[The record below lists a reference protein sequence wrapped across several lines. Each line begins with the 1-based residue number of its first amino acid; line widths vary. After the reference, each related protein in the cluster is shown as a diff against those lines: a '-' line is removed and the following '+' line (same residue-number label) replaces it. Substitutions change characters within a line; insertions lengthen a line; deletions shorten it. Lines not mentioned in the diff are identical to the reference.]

1 MTSILRRLR
10 LSPFSL
16 HSHPN
21 RRASVRVSVS
31 HPQLGYATNGNGN
44 GAGGIGGAGSTAATT
59 SCTNAVGHTSTSASV
74 SSSRISIATIHS
86 HHGTGTGTATGA
98 GAGGGDCNHP
108 LEQAETTTTTPG
120 QTANEERRHAKLRPF
135 KIALNR
141 VATPT
146 LNLR

>member
-10 LSPFSL
+10 LSPLAL

-31 HPQLGYATNGNGN
+31 QPQLGYATNGNGN

-59 SCTNAVGHTSTSASV
+59 SCTNAVGHTSASSAG
-74 SSSRISIATIHS
+74 SSRISIATIHS
-86 HHGTGTGTATGA
+86 HHGTVTGTATGA
-98 GAGGGDCNHP
+98 GAGGGDGNHP
-108 LEQAETTTTTPG
+108 LEQAETTTSMPG
-120 QTANEERRHAKLRPF
+120 QTASEERRHAKLRPF